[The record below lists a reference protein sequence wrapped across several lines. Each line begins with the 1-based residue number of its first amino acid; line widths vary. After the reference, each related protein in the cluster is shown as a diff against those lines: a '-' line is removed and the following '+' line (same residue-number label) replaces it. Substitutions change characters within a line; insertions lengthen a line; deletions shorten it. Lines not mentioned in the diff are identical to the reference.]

1 MKRVLVVDDEK
12 LIVKGIKFGLERADC
27 SVFCAY
33 SGDEALNMARENE
46 FDMILLD
53 IMLPG
58 MSGFDVCRE
67 IRRFSNVP
75 IIMITARGNDE
86 DKLKGFE
93 CGADDYVTKPF
104 NLNEV
109 KARMK
114 AILRRGAMSANVRED
129 IETLEY
135 GDICLNYKERCA
147 YIKGVNVN
155 LTVKEFDVLALLMEN
170 PNKVYSREDLLM
182 KVWNY
187 DSPGDARTVDVH
199 VRRLRE
205 KIEENPAEPLY
216 IQTKWGVGYYFKQD

>member
-135 GDICLNYKERCA
+135 GDVSLNYKERCA